1 MIHGGIWGVLH
12 IVLFIVWLAMGL
24 ATFVV
29 THAIKNK
36 ELSVPTRS
44 KRARMSR
51 YLQIPPRAC
60 FAIMLAIGIELTR
73 IANIYPLDPEMHIG
87 IWVATVCWLAALA
100 LRLCYETG
108 TLEKQLG
115 YVEIALAALG
125 GMGFVVYGLNSL
137 ATGAPI
143 DDSWFAAKLLLV
155 GAALWTLIA
164 IDLNFRAISW
174 PLEEIELD
182 GSNPENEEGLARG
195 VNHTLTSMVILYV
208 MVIAAAFVGGGM
220 AR

>member
-1 MIHGGIWGVLH
+1 MIQGGIWSVLH
-12 IVLFIVWLAMGL
+12 IVLFVVWLATGL
-24 ATFVV
+24 ASLVV
-29 THAIKNK
+29 TRAIKNRQ
-36 ELSVPTRS
+36 LPPSARSHRTRL
-44 KRARMSR
+44 SR

-60 FAIMLAIGIELTR
+60 FAVMLAIGIELTR
-73 IANIYPLDPEMHIG
+73 LANIYPLDPEMHIG
-87 IWVATVCWLAALA
+87 IWVATACWLVALA

-143 DDSWFAAKLLLV
+143 DDPWFAAKLLLV

-182 GSNPENEEGLARG
+182 GSTPENEEALARG
-195 VNHTLTSMVILYV
+195 VNHTLASMIILYV
-208 MVIAAAFVGGGM
+208 LVVAAAFVGGGM

>member
-1 MIHGGIWGVLH
+1 MFHGGTWSALH
-12 IVLFIVWLAMGL
+12 IVLFVVWLAMGL
-24 ATFVV
+24 ATLVV

-36 ELSVPTRS
+36 QSSFSTRS

-51 YLQIPPRAC
+51 YLQILPRAS
-60 FAIMLAIGIELTR
+60 FAVMLAIGIELTR

-87 IWVATVCWLAALA
+87 IWVAAVAWLIALA
-100 LRLCYETG
+100 LRLCHESG
-108 TLEKQLG
+108 ALEKQLG
-115 YVEIALAALG
+115 YAEIALAALG

-143 DDSWFAAKLLLV
+143 DDPWFAAKLLLV

-174 PLEEIELD
+174 PLEEIALD
-182 GSNPENEEGLARG
+182 GSTPENEEGLARG

-208 MVIAAAFVGGGM
+208 LVIAAAFVGGGM